1 MLSMNKKLIL
11 RLMYINKN
19 YQIVHKIIL
28 ICNNKFQNNKKWLKE
43 KLNKIYKKYYKLY
56 ILEIIL

>member
-19 YQIVHKIIL
+19 YQIAHKIIL
-28 ICNNKFQNNKKWLKE
+28 ICNNKFQNNKKWLKG
-43 KLNKIYKKYYKLY
+43 KLNKTYKKYFKLY
-56 ILEIIL
+56 IVEIIL